1 MRYNAIRAFAV
12 SQLVLDLDYLTD
24 YLLMDNSKST
34 LDLLSKIGYDI
45 TQYQISLE
53 GGQKV
58 KIAMKMKLKDMKDP
72 IISAKGIPKMILQKL
87 NGKSE
92 N

>member
-53 GGQKV
+53 GG
-58 KIAMKMKLKDMKDP
+58 
-72 IISAKGIPKMILQKL
+72 
-87 NGKSE
+87 
-92 N
+92 